1 MSVIIVGG
9 GIAGATLALALSQL
23 TKGQLEIHLIEA
35 KRPADHKDSGFDS
48 RSLALAQ
55 GTCQMLEQ
63 LGVWHTVN
71 HKAEAITT
79 IQTSEQGH
87 SGLVTLSAKDFK
99 IPAFGQV
106 IELFSIG
113 KGLFSLLQQQSN
125 VQIHCPAKVLSVE
138 RTQDDVTLT
147 LDNDQRLTTKLVV
160 AADGAHSLLAE
171 QVHVPAHHVDYRQI
185 ATIANIQCSDPKTGW
200 AFERFTTQ
208 GPLALLPMTNQR
220 QSLVWCHNVDE
231 QPQVA
236 RWSDDEFIHHL
247 QQVFGWRLG
256 QIEKVGERHYYPL
269 ALQYRSQ
276 HISHRLAFV
285 GNASQTLHPIAGQG
299 FNLGLRDVMALANRV
314 NQAFQTKQD
323 IGCYNV
329 LEQYQQ
335 ARVRDQQKM
344 VTLTD
349 GLVRFFSSDDLLLT
363 GIRNLA
369 LFSVDNSRFLQ
380 SQLIKQTISQFKR

>member
-23 TKGQLEIHLIEA
+23 TQGQLAIELIEA
-35 KRPADHKDSGFDS
+35 KRPTDHKVSGFDS

-63 LGVWHTVN
+63 LGVWQTIAHR
-71 HKAEAITT
+71 AEAITT

-87 SGLVTLSAKDFK
+87 SGLVTLSANDFK
-99 IPAFGQV
+99 LPAFGQV
-106 IELFSIG
+106 IEMCAVG
-113 KGLFSLLQQQSN
+113 KGLFSLLQQQPN
-125 VQIHCPAKVLSVE
+125 IRVHCPAQVVGIE
-138 RTQDDVTLT
+138 RTQENVIIT
-147 LDNDQRLTTKLVV
+147 LDNGQQLSAKLAI

-171 QVHVPAHHVDYRQI
+171 QLHIPAHHSDYKQI
-185 ATIANIQCSDPKTGW
+185 ATIANVQCSELKQGW

-220 QSLVWCHNVDE
+220 HSLVWCHNSDE
-231 QPQVA
+231 QHQVEN
-236 RWSDDEFIHHL
+236 WSDDEFIRHL
-247 QQVFGWRLG
+247 QQAFGWRLG
-256 QIEKVGERHYYPL
+256 RIEKVGERHYYPL
-269 ALQYRSQ
+269 ELQYRPQ

-299 FNLGLRDVMALANRV
+299 FNLGLRDVMALAHV
-314 NQAFQTKQD
+314 VSQAVKAKQD

-335 ARVRDQQKM
+335 VRLGDQQAM
-344 VTLTD
+344 VALTD
-349 GLVRFFSSDDLLLT
+349 GLVRFFSSNDLLLT
-363 GIRNLA
+363 GMRNLA
-369 LFSVDNSRFLQ
+369 LFSIDNSRFLQ
-380 SQLIKQTISQFKR
+380 GQLIKQTISQFKR